1 MYLNKSTGNEL
12 LKYYTHIHFWDVV
25 LYSSIYMFCH
35 FILKKYEQL
44 MKSAAV
50 VQTVNYQHK
59 TLYQAVNQ

>member
-1 MYLNKSTGNEL
+1 MYLNKSTSNEL

-25 LYSSIYMFCH
+25 LHSSIYMFFH

-50 VQTVNYQHK
+50 QTVNYQLQN
-59 TLYQAVNQ
+59 TVSSC

>member
-1 MYLNKSTGNEL
+1 MYLNKSTSNEL

-25 LYSSIYMFCH
+25 LHSSIYIFFH

-44 MKSAAV
+44 MKSAA

>member
-1 MYLNKSTGNEL
+1 MYLNKSTSNEI
-12 LKYYTHIHFWDVV
+12 LKCYTHIHFWDVV
-25 LYSSIYMFCH
+25 LHSSIYMFFH

-44 MKSAAV
+44 MKSAA

>member
-1 MYLNKSTGNEL
+1 MYLNKSTSYEL
-12 LKYYTHIHFWDVV
+12 LMYYTHIHFWDVV
-25 LYSSIYMFCH
+25 LHSSIYMFCH

-50 VQTVNYQHK
+50 QTVNYQHK